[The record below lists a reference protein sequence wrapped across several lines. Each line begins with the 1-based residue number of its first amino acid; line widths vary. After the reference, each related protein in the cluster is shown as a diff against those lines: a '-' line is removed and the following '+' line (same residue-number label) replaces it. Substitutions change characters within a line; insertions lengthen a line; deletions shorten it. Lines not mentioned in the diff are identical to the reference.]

1 MNLKIKDEYASILL
15 TKNDVI
21 EFTEEEYNN
30 AVQRLRNKEV

>member
-1 MNLKIKDEYASILL
+1 MNLKIKDEYASILF

-30 AVQRLRNKEV
+30 AI